1 LSHSSPFFGDGSLKL
16 FAWVASNHNPLEWLD
31 YRHEP
36 PAPGRSVFLIECQDY
51 GGLRYQNLW
60 AKEDPKT
67 PKPIFPSL
75 GVALPA
81 SCKARAFVGA
91 RRKPIIR
98 KRLSKIWSSDL
109 GKFWGNIRTQ
119 GMVSTPV
126 RRGCDKRAG
135 DSETGRRGHVSTGLC
150 VKTYLNRGQRA
161 WYSEVLR
168 TRVGSGLQYCASRL

>member
-1 LSHSSPFFGDGSLKL
+1 MALVFNPWIELYSVLLGGEEIPSCWSFFLCSTGFELRAYTLSHSSPFFGDGSLKL

-109 GKFWGNIRTQ
+109 GKFIFGEI
-119 GMVSTPV
+119 
-126 RRGCDKRAG
+126 
-135 DSETGRRGHVSTGLC
+135 
-150 VKTYLNRGQRA
+150 
-161 WYSEVLR
+161 
-168 TRVGSGLQYCASRL
+168 